1 MNPKILIVDGN
12 NLAHMAHGRQ
22 VLTYEGERTEVLY
35 LGLSM
40 LSNNLK
46 LFEPDRLAVVWDG
59 GKDARRKVICPEY
72 KGHRRKDL
80 TEQEEKEWELFFEQ
94 MKKLKDAL
102 LQVGITQFYLPGREA
117 DDIIFNII
125 EWITRIGA
133 DATFVVMSTDKD
145 FLQLLVNPNVFVYNP
160 VKKVEWTRARFEHEF
175 GFESKYYLDW
185 KAMVGDASD
194 NLKGVKGIGEKNAT
208 MLVQKVLM
216 ADGKI
221 DNSMFTDSELRY
233 VNKMLENFDEF
244 ERMRSVME
252 FYNIPQEE
260 LKGGK
265 QKKDLTNAG
274 EMCDNMMQVLSKYGL
289 QRFIKRFP
297 DFVAPFE
304 QLFIKESRK

>member
-22 VLTYEGERTEVLY
+22 VMTHNGERTEVLY

-40 LSNNLK
+40 LNNNLK
-46 LFEPDRLAVVWDG
+46 LFEPDRMVVVWDG
-59 GKDARRKVICPEY
+59 GKDERRKAICPEY

-80 TEQEEKEWELFFEQ
+80 TEQEQKEWELFFEQ
-94 MKKLKDAL
+94 MEKLQNAL
-102 LQVGITQFYLPGREA
+102 WEIGITQFYLPGREA

-125 EWITRIGA
+125 LWIIRLGA
-133 DATFVVMSTDKD
+133 EAKFVVMSTDKD
-145 FLQLLVNPNVFVYNP
+145 FLQLLTYPDVFVYNP
-160 VKKVEWTRARFEHEF
+160 VQKKEWTRAVFTHEFRFEA
-175 GFESKYYLDW
+175 KYYLDW

-194 NLKGVKGIGEKNAT
+194 NLKGIKGIGEKNAT
-208 MLVQKVLM
+208 MLVKKVLM
-216 ADGKI
+216 AEGKI

-233 VNKMLENFDEF
+233 VQKMLDNFDEF
-244 ERMRSVME
+244 NRMRKIMS

-265 QKKDLTNAG
+265 QKKDLTSVG
-274 EMCDNMMQVLSKYGL
+274 QMQDNMMQVLSKYGL

-304 QLFIKESRK
+304 QLFIKESKK